1 LVVELLISG
10 DASMSKSEKFWDKRA
25 NEFYENDEKKF
36 EQTYRKTVEN
46 TRKHLNIG
54 FHETFSPLLE
64 QIVFT

>member
-1 LVVELLISG
+1 
-10 DASMSKSEKFWDKRA
+10 MSKSEKFWDKRA